1 MRMLKKC
8 TGFFLYVLVL
18 LVNIISVS
26 ALEPP
31 PIYGDS
37 NSDCKVN
44 STDLTLMKRYLL
56 QQSIS
61 YINLINADLNG
72 DGKINSSDYTLLKRY
87 LLDILILS
95 LWKTS
100 ILQHLSFTDTYSRC

>member
-1 MRMLKKC
+1 MANLIKGRSINENVEKVYR
-8 TGFFLYVLVL
+8 FFLYVLVL

-72 DGKINSSDYTLLKRY
+72 DGKINSSDYMLASMLVSV
-87 LLDILILS
+87 LM
-95 LWKTS
+95 
-100 ILQHLSFTDTYSRC
+100 